1 MKRLLIVVFLITY
14 SFNSFSQD
22 IFGGKVTGNFQ
33 MDAQASK
40 EDSIIGAEKVSEKLL
55 MNAFTNILYTN
66 GDFSAGVRFEA
77 YLNPILGFDK
87 QYKGAGLAYRFAS
100 YKKDYLEITAGNF
113 YEQFGNGLIFR
124 SYEERNLG
132 LDNAMDGLK
141 VVARPIKGVALKGII
156 GKQRYYWEKIWEND
170 DFGLVRGL
178 DAEVS
183 INSLFKKIEFSPLQI
198 IAGGS
203 FVSVY
208 DKAEDRFV
216 IEPNTGDNYKITMP
230 ENIGSAAARVQMSY
244 KAFNLNAEYARKGQD
259 PNAVNGYIFHQGEA
273 AYLSLGYAAKGLGV
287 NVSAKRI
294 DNMSYKSRRGETG
307 NMLNVNYLPALTR
320 QHSYSLFAMYPYA
333 TQVNGEMGVQA
344 DVIYK
349 IKKNTF
355 LGGKYGTD
363 IKLNYSR
370 ANAIDKEYVLQNPAG
385 NYEGTEG
392 YTSSFF
398 KAGEELYFEELNFEL
413 GKRLNSELK
422 LNLMYSYQT
431 FNPIAIGHQG
441 DKFVYANVFAA
452 DLTQKLKKRN
462 SLRYE
467 LQLLLTEQNYG
478 EWAAGDWVQGTIE
491 FNLGGK
497 FFVAATDQ
505 WNYGKKEG
513 EKVHYYN
520 LAIGYT
526 KGTTRVQLSY
536 GKQREGI
543 MCIGGVCRMVPASN
557 GLFATIT
564 SSF

>member
-1 MKRLLIVVFLITY
+1 MKRLLIVLLLITY
-14 SFNSFSQD
+14 SLNVFSQD

-33 MDAQASK
+33 MDAQVSK
-40 EDSIIGAEKVSEKLL
+40 EDSVIGAEKVSEKFL

-141 VVARPIKGVALKGII
+141 IIARPFRGVALKGVI
-156 GKQRYYWEKIWEND
+156 GKQRYYWEKIWENES
-170 DFGLVRGL
+170 FGLVRGV

-183 INSLFKKIEFSPLQI
+183 INSLIKKFEASPLQVI
-198 IAGGS
+198 VGGS
-203 FVSVY
+203 FVSVF
-208 DKAEDRFV
+208 DKAEERFI
-216 IEPNTGDNYKITMP
+216 IEPSTGDNFKLTLP
-230 ENIGSAAARVQMSY
+230 ENIGSGAARVQMSY
-244 KAFNLNAEYARKGQD
+244 KAFNLNAEYAKKGQD
-259 PNAVNGYIFHQGEA
+259 PNAVNGYIFNEGEA
-273 AYLSLGYAAKGLGV
+273 AYLSLGYAAKGLGI

-344 DVIYK
+344 DIIYK
-349 IKKNTF
+349 LKKNSF
-355 LGGKYGTD
+355 LGGKYGAD
-363 IKLNYSR
+363 LKFNYSR
-370 ANAIDKEYVLQNPAG
+370 ANALDKEYVPLNPAG
-385 NYEGTEG
+385 NYEGTQG

-398 KAGEELYFEELNFEL
+398 KAGDELYYEELNFEL
-413 GKRLNSELK
+413 GKKLNSDFK
-422 LNLMYSYQT
+422 LNLMYSYQS
-431 FNPIAIGHQG
+431 FNPIANGHPG
-441 DKFVYANVFAA
+441 EKFVYANVFAA
-452 DLTQKLKKRN
+452 DLTQRLKNRS

-467 LQLLLTEQNYG
+467 VQLLLTEQNYG
-478 EWAAGDWVQGTIE
+478 DWAAGDWIQGTIE
-491 FNLGGK
+491 YNLGGR

-505 WNYGKKEG
+505 WNYGKLEG

-520 LAIGYT
+520 FSVGYT

-543 MCIGGVCRMVPASN
+543 ICIGGVCRPIPASN

>member
-1 MKRLLIVVFLITY
+1 MKKLLLAIFLIAF
-14 SFNSFSQD
+14 SFDGFSQD

-33 MDAQASK
+33 MDVQASK

-66 GDFSAGVRFEA
+66 GDFSAGMRFEA
-77 YLNPILGFDK
+77 YLNPILGFDP

-141 VVARPIKGVALKGII
+141 VIARPIKGVALKTVV
-156 GKQRYYWEKIWEND
+156 GKQRYYWQKIWESDN
-170 DFGLVRGL
+170 FGLVRGI

-183 INSLFKKIEFSPLQI
+183 INSLFKKLEQSPLQI

-203 FVSVY
+203 YVSVF
-208 DKAEDRFV
+208 DRAEDRF
-216 IEPNTGDNYKITMP
+216 IIDPISGDNYKLTMP
-230 ENIGSAAARVQMSY
+230 ENIGSAAARLQMSY
-244 KAFNLNAEYARKGQD
+244 KAFNLNAEYAQKGQD
-259 PNAVNGYIFHQGEA
+259 PNAVNGYIFHKGEA

-287 NVSAKRI
+287 NISAKRI
-294 DNMSYKSRRGETG
+294 DNMSYKSKRGETG

-333 TQVNGEMGVQA
+333 TQVNGEMGIQA
-344 DVIYK
+344 DIIYK
-349 IKKNTF
+349 LKKNTF
-355 LGGKYGTD
+355 LGGKYGAD
-363 IKLNYSR
+363 LKLNYSI
-370 ANAIDKEYVLQNPAG
+370 ANSIDKEYVQLNPAG

-392 YTSSFF
+392 YSSSFF
-398 KAGEELYFEELNFEL
+398 KAGDELYFEEFNFEL
-413 GKRLNSELK
+413 GKKLSSDFK

-441 DKFVYANVFAA
+441 EKFVYANIFAA
-452 DLTQKLKKRN
+452 DLTQKLKNRS

-467 LQLLLTEQNYG
+467 VQLLLTKQNYG
-478 EWAAGDWVQGTIE
+478 EWAAGDWIQGTIE
-491 FNLGGK
+491 YNLGGK
-497 FFVAATDQ
+497 FFIAATDQ
-505 WNYGKKEG
+505 WNYGKLQG
-513 EKVHYYN
+513 DKVHYYN
-520 LAIGYT
+520 FAVGYT

-543 MCIGGVCRMVPASN
+543 ICIGGVCRMVPASN

>member
-141 VVARPIKGVALKGII
+141 VVARPVKGVALKGII

-259 PNAVNGYIFHQGEA
+259 PNAVNGYIFHEGEA

-333 TQVNGEMGVQA
+333 TQVNGEMGIQA

-520 LAIGYT
+520 FALGYT